1 MAGIGIIVNRNAGK
15 GQSFR
20 GRIGEKLGFILG
32 DPTSLRETF
41 ELSEIEAVAK
51 LFLEREIDILG
62 IGGGDGSNQQ
72 VLSTFIRVFGDH
84 PLPKVLFLRGGTH
97 NACARSIGL
106 KGSPEKILERVVR
119 RYHGNDRMETTCR
132 SILRL
137 EDDSGIRYGFTL
149 ATGFLYRFFERM
161 HRGQHDSP
169 WKVASLIA
177 SLFGSFFA
185 RSKKIDELFRPPPTR
200 VTLAGEALDWDSC
213 NGIAASS
220 MEQVGLGM
228 KPFSRAN
235 ETPETFHALAF
246 RIRPGRFARVAWRLL
261 RGRLENHPQHMSTA
275 TDSLTIESDEP
286 IPYALDGDLFRG
298 GPCLEISTG
307 PRLKLVLV

>member
-1 MAGIGIIVNRNAGK
+1 MAGIGIIVNRNAGN

-32 DPTSLRETF
+32 DPQSLRETF
-41 ELSEIEAVAK
+41 EVSEIGAVAR

-72 VLSTFIRVFGDH
+72 VLSTFIQVYGH
-84 PLPKVLFLRGGTH
+84 QPLPKVLFLRGGTH

-119 RYHGNDRMETTCR
+119 RYHGNDRIETTCR

-137 EDDSGIRYGFTL
+137 EDDGGVRYGFTL

-161 HRGQHDSP
+161 HRGQRDRP

-185 RSKKIDELFRPPPTR
+185 RSRKIDELFRPPPAR
-200 VTLAGEALDWDSC
+200 VTVAGEALDWESC
-213 NGIAASS
+213 NGVAAST

-235 ETPETFHALAF
+235 ESPESFHALAF
-246 RIRPGRFARVAWRLL
+246 RINPGRFARVSWRLL
-261 RGRLENHPQHMSTA
+261 RGRLENHSQHHSTV
-275 TDSLTIESDEP
+275 TDNLTIESDEP

-298 GPCLEISTG
+298 GPRLEIGTG

>member
-1 MAGIGIIVNRNAGK
+1 MAGIGIIVNRNAKK

-20 GRIGEKLGFILG
+20 GPVGEKLGFILG
-32 DPTSLRETF
+32 DPQSLRETF
-41 ELSEIEAVAK
+41 EVSEIESVAG
-51 LFLEREIDILG
+51 LFMEREIDILG

-72 VLSTFIRVFGDH
+72 VLSTFIRVYGNH
-84 PLPKVLFLRGGTH
+84 RLPKVLFLRGGTH
-97 NACARSIGL
+97 NACARTIGL
-106 KGSPEKILERVVR
+106 KGTPEGILERVVR
-119 RYHGNDRMETTCR
+119 KYHANERIETTCR
-132 SILRL
+132 NMLRL
-137 EDDSGIRYGFTL
+137 EDDSGVSYGFTL

-185 RSKKIDELFRPPPTR
+185 RSAKIDELFHPPPAH
-200 VTLAGEALDWDSC
+200 VTVDGEAFDWESC
-213 NGIAASS
+213 NGVAAST

-235 ETPETFHALAF
+235 EIPGTFHALVF
-246 RIRPGRFARVAWRLL
+246 RIRPGRFARVSWRLL
-261 RGRLENHPQHMSTA
+261 RGRLENHPQHLNTV
-275 TDSLTIESDEP
+275 TDSLVIESDEP

-307 PRLKLVLV
+307 PRLKLELV